1 MKYILR
7 AVHRNCVPALTDRNG
22 THETLID
29 VSLITVRSM
38 AFTKIVSILPS
49 DGVNVSFRLMNF
61 KSYA

>member
-1 MKYILR
+1 MKCITSRSSKLCS
-7 AVHRNCVPALTDRNG
+7 CVNGSNG

-61 KSYA
+61 KNYA